1 MKKKIILFL
10 VSTVIAVS
18 LTGCKSGDYNEAV
31 KLQEAGDYQAALELY
46 ESIEDYENYK
56 DTAERVD
63 ECKAMIEAINAFD
76 SARSSAEQKN
86 SDLDAAISEAE
97 ALIAKGKPALDET
110 LIPTLETAISEAKSA
125 KQAIME
131 MPATED
137 EIVAVSQQLDSIDYG
152 SVLLNL
158 AEKKSALEK
167 SIKQYALVDAPTE
180 AYVIECL
187 KKVENIVDISAV
199 TEDNDPNGNLN
210 KAGGYTAQIY
220 FSSDLVNQSEVYGT
234 SLIEKGTDAGGS
246 IEVYAN
252 VEDATTRNEYLASFD
267 GGIFASG
274 SHTVVGTV
282 LVRTSDELTASQ
294 QQTLEA
300 NIIAALTEIVE

>member
-10 VSTVIAVS
+10 LSAVIAVS
-18 LTGCKSGDYNEAV
+18 LTGCKSGDYNKAV
-31 KLQEAGDYQAALELY
+31 ELQEAGDYQAALELY

-56 DTAERVD
+56 DTADHVA
-63 ECKAMIEAINAFD
+63 ECKAMIEAIKAFD
-76 SARSSAEQKN
+76 DAKSSAEQKN
-86 SDLDAAISEAE
+86 RELDTAISEAE
-97 ALIAKGKPALDET
+97 ALVTEGKPALDVT

-125 KQAIME
+125 KQSIME
-131 MPATED
+131 MPTTED
-137 EIVAVSQQLDSIDYG
+137 EIVVASQQLDSLDYG
-152 SVLLNL
+152 SVLSNL

-180 AYVIECL
+180 EYVIECL
-187 KKVENIVDISAV
+187 KKVENIIDISAV

-220 FSSDLVNQSEVYGT
+220 FSSDLVNQSEIYGT
-234 SLIEKGTDAGGS
+234 SLIEKGTAAGGS

-252 VEDATTRNEYLASFD
+252 VEDATTRNDYLASFD

-274 SHTVVGTV
+274 SHTVIGTV

-294 QQTLEA
+294 QQALES
-300 NIIAALTEIVE
+300 NIIAALTEVVE

>member
-1 MKKKIILFL
+1 MKKKIIFFL
-10 VSTVIAVS
+10 VVAVIAVS
-18 LTGCKSGDYNEAV
+18 LTGCKSGDYNEAF
-31 KLQEAGDYQAALELY
+31 KLQEARDYQAALELY
-46 ESIEDYENYK
+46 EGIEDYENYK

-63 ECKAMIEAINAFD
+63 ECKEMIEVINAFD
-76 SARSSAEQKN
+76 FAKSSAEQKN
-86 SDLDAAISEAE
+86 SELDVAISEAE
-97 ALIAKGKPALDET
+97 ALVAEGRPVLDEA

-125 KQAIME
+125 KQTIME
-131 MPATED
+131 MPITED
-137 EIVAVSQQLDSIDYG
+137 EIVVATQQLESIDY
-152 SVLLNL
+152 SSILSNL
-158 AEKKSALEK
+158 TEKKSAFEK
-167 SIKQYALVDAPTE
+167 SVKKYALVDVPTE

-252 VEDATTRNEYLASFD
+252 VEDATNRNEYLANFD
-267 GGIFASG
+267 GGFFASG
-274 SHTVVGTV
+274 SHIVVGTV

-294 QQTLEA
+294 QQDLET
-300 NIIAALTEIVE
+300 NIIAALTEVVE